1 MLRRGRRT
9 MTKKRIKLWVV
20 LVGALAVLG
29 LLAGCSSAS
38 FNLPKTL
45 TAMSIPQGRS
55 ATQKI
60 TITRT
65 GDFKGEV
72 EFTVTGAPTGMTAKF
87 DPVKTTT
94 TGTETTL
101 TLTVG
106 DAVAVQKYTLKVVAT
121 SGKTKKEVP
130 LEVNVLVKPDFTLA
144 PNPASLTVK
153 AGATGTVAINLT
165 RNATMTGAIALTLEG
180 APAGVTGTFNP
191 ASVTAATST
200 LTLNV
205 ATTAAGGTYNLTVRG
220 KGDGVDKTAV
230 VKLTVEAL
238 PDFNLVPTP
247 NAVQVKPGASADVAI
262 AVNRVGGFAEPVQF
276 EIEGLPTGVTAAFDP
291 NPAPA
296 GTTTLKLTCGTSAAP
311 GAYTVR
317 VKGTAGTNSKVV
329 NISLT
334 IAP

>member
-1 MLRRGRRT
+1 
-9 MTKKRIKLWVV
+9 MTKKRIKLGVV
-20 LVGALAVLG
+20 LVGALVVLG

-38 FNLPKTL
+38 FDLPKTL

-130 LEVNVLVKPDFTLA
+130 LEVTVLVKPDFTLA
-144 PNPASLTVK
+144 TVPASLTVK
-153 AGATGTVAINLT
+153 AGASGTVTINLT
-165 RNATMTGAIALTLEG
+165 RNATMTGPIALTLEG

-200 LTLNV
+200 LTFNV
-205 ATTAAGGTYNLTVRG
+205 ATTAAGGVYSLTVRG

-238 PDFNLVPTP
+238 PDFSLVPTP
-247 NAVQVKPGASADVAI
+247 AAVQVKPGASADVAI

-296 GTTTLKLTCGTSAAP
+296 GTTTLKLTCGTSATQ

-317 VKGTAGTNSKVV
+317 VKGTAGTNSKVI
-329 NISLT
+329 NINLT

>member
-1 MLRRGRRT
+1 
-9 MTKKRIKLWVV
+9 MTKKRIKLGVV
-20 LVGALAVLG
+20 LVGALVVLG

-38 FNLPKTL
+38 FDLPKTL

-130 LEVNVLVKPDFTLA
+130 LEVTVLVKPDFTLA
-144 PNPASLTVK
+144 TVPASLTVK
-153 AGATGTVAINLT
+153 AGASGTVTINLT
-165 RNATMTGAIALTLEG
+165 RNATMTGPIALTLEG

-205 ATTAAGGTYNLTVRG
+205 ATTAAGGIYNLTVRG

-238 PDFNLVPTP
+238 PDFSLVPTP
-247 NAVQVKPGASADVAI
+247 TAVQVKPGAAADVAI

-296 GTTTLKLTCGTSAAP
+296 GTTTLKLTCGTSATQ

-317 VKGTAGTNSKVV
+317 VKGTAGTNSKVI
-329 NISLT
+329 NINLT

>member
-1 MLRRGRRT
+1 
-9 MTKKRIKLWVV
+9 MTKKRIKLGVV

-38 FNLPKTL
+38 FDLPKTL

-144 PNPASLTVK
+144 TNPASLTVK
-153 AGATGTVAINLT
+153 TGATGTVTINLT

-191 ASVTAATST
+191 ASVAAATST

-238 PDFNLVPTP
+238 PDFNLVPIP
-247 NAVQVKPGASADVAI
+247 AAVQVKPGTSADVAI

-276 EIEGLPTGVTAAFDP
+276 EIESLPTGVTAAFDP
-291 NPAPA
+291 NPALA

-311 GAYTVR
+311 GGYTVR
-317 VKGTAGTNSKVV
+317 VKGTAGTNSKIVDI
-329 NISLT
+329 NLT

>member
-1 MLRRGRRT
+1 
-9 MTKKRIKLWVV
+9 MTKKRIKLGVV
-20 LVGALAVLG
+20 LLGALAVLG

-144 PNPASLTVK
+144 TNPASLTVK

-296 GTTTLKLTCGTSAAP
+296 GTTTLKLTCGTSAAQ

-317 VKGTAGTNSKVV
+317 VKGTAGTNSKIV
-329 NISLT
+329 NINLT

>member
-1 MLRRGRRT
+1 
-9 MTKKRIKLWVV
+9 MTKKRIKLGVV
-20 LVGALAVLG
+20 LVGALVVLG

-38 FNLPKTL
+38 FDLPKTL

-144 PNPASLTVK
+144 TVPASLTVK
-153 AGATGTVAINLT
+153 AGASGTVTINLT
-165 RNATMTGAIALTLEG
+165 RNATMTGPIALTLEG

-205 ATTAAGGTYNLTVRG
+205 ATTAVGGVYNLTVRG

-238 PDFNLVPTP
+238 PDFSLVPTP
-247 NAVQVKPGASADVAI
+247 TAVQVKPGASADVAI

-296 GTTTLKLTCGTSAAP
+296 GTTTLKLTCGTSAAQ

-329 NISLT
+329 TINLT

>member
-1 MLRRGRRT
+1 

-38 FNLPKTL
+38 FDLPKTL

-144 PNPASLTVK
+144 TNPASLTVK

-296 GTTTLKLTCGTSAAP
+296 GTTTLKLTCGTSAAQ

>member
-1 MLRRGRRT
+1 
-9 MTKKRIKLWVV
+9 MTKKRIKLGVV
-20 LVGALAVLG
+20 LVEALAVLG

-38 FNLPKTL
+38 FDLPKTL

-72 EFTVTGAPTGMTAKF
+72 QFTVTGAPTGMTAKF

-130 LEVNVLVKPDFTLA
+130 LEVNVQVKPDFTLA
-144 PNPASLTVK
+144 TNPASLTVK
-153 AGATGTVAINLT
+153 AGATGTVTINLT

-238 PDFNLVPTP
+238 PDEALPDFSLVPTP
-247 NAVQVKPGASADVAI
+247 TAVQVKPGASADVAI
-262 AVNRVGGFAEPVQF
+262 EVNRVGGFAEPVQF

-291 NPAPA
+291 NPVPA
-296 GTTTLKLTCGTSAAP
+296 RTTTLNLTCGTSAAP

-329 NISLT
+329 NINLT

>member
-1 MLRRGRRT
+1 MK
-9 MTKKRIKLWVV
+9 KKRIKLGVV
-20 LVGALAVLG
+20 LVGALVVLG

-38 FNLPKTL
+38 FDLPKTL

-65 GDFKGEV
+65 GNFKGEV

-144 PNPASLTVK
+144 TVPASLTVK
-153 AGATGTVAINLT
+153 AGASNTVTINLT
-165 RNATMTGAIALTLEG
+165 RNATMTGAIALTLEA

-205 ATTAAGGTYNLTVRG
+205 ATTAAGGVYNLTVRG

-230 VKLTVEAL
+230 VKLTVEPL
-238 PDFNLVPTP
+238 PDFSLVPTP
-247 NAVQVKPGASADVAI
+247 TAVQVKPGASADVAI

-296 GTTTLKLTCGTSAAP
+296 GTTTLKLTCGTSAAQ

-329 NISLT
+329 NINLT

>member
-1 MLRRGRRT
+1 
-9 MTKKRIKLWVV
+9 MTKKRIKLGVV
-20 LVGALAVLG
+20 LVGALVVLG

-38 FNLPKTL
+38 FDLPKTL

-130 LEVNVLVKPDFTLA
+130 LEVTVLVKPDFTLA
-144 PNPASLTVK
+144 TVPASLTVK
-153 AGATGTVAINLT
+153 AGASGTVTINLT
-165 RNATMTGAIALTLEG
+165 RNATMTGPIALTLEG

-205 ATTAAGGTYNLTVRG
+205 ATTAAGGIYDLTVRG

-238 PDFNLVPTP
+238 PDFSLVPTP
-247 NAVQVKPGASADVAI
+247 TAVQVKPGASADVAI

-296 GTTTLKLTCGTSAAP
+296 GTTTLKLTCGTSATQ

-317 VKGTAGTNSKVV
+317 VKGTAGTNSKVI
-329 NISLT
+329 NINLT

>member
-1 MLRRGRRT
+1 

-38 FNLPKTL
+38 FDLPKTL

-144 PNPASLTVK
+144 TNPASLTVK
-153 AGATGTVAINLT
+153 AGATGTVTINLT

-296 GTTTLKLTCGTSAAP
+296 GTTTLKLTCGTSAAQ